1 MLDFLKKLVAGDGSD
16 TIDDGER
23 LRLAA
28 SALLFRALYV
38 DGEAHPSEE
47 AQVRRVVEE
56 EFGLDEEAVERLLA
70 DARKSAETA
79 TDLHGWT
86 KIVNAEY
93 SDDEKLHLMEVMWRV
108 VLADGVIDENES
120 ALMRRLAGLI
130 HVSDVDSALARDRAR
145 ESM

>member
-1 MLDFLKKLVAGDGSD
+1 MLDFLKKLMEGDKAD
-16 TIDDGER
+16 AVDDGER

-28 SALLFRALYV
+28 AALLFRALYV

-56 EFGLDEEAVERLLA
+56 EFGLEGEAVDRLLA
-70 DARKSAETA
+70 DARQSAETA
-79 TDLHGWT
+79 TDLYGWT
-86 KIVNAEY
+86 KLVNAEY
-93 SDDEKLHLMEVMWRV
+93 SDDDKLHLMELMWRV

-130 HVSDVDSALARDRAR
+130 HVSDADSALARNRAKKA
-145 ESM
+145 M